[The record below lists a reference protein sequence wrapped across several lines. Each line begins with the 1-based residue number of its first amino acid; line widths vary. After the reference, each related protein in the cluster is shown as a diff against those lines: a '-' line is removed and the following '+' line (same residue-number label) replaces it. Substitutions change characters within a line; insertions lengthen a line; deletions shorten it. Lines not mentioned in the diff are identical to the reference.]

1 MERRSGAERNVSPC
15 PSGLVPDMS
24 VDNERTC
31 AAFNEVRWW
40 CRTQCQRWL
49 EESAF
54 RILVIMHH
62 PTLLLVLYVSTILR
76 IVGACSSRSTP
87 RPRPPPTPTMRPNIT
102 FQTYACPEAY
112 AKWYCLNGATCFSV
126 KIGESILYNCEC
138 ADGFVGQRCEFKDLE
153 GSYLASRQQ
162 VMIETASIAGGVTL
176 LIIILVVVSV
186 AVYVHYKKRRKEQM
200 HPVTSV
206 SQTYKP
212 FSAFRDSDGF
222 VEDRTININD
232 PESGHGEQHRVVDA
246 TVHSASSRARR
257 TSL

>member
-1 MERRSGAERNVSPC
+1 M
-15 PSGLVPDMS
+15 
-24 VDNERTC
+24 
-31 AAFNEVRWW
+31 
-40 CRTQCQRWL
+40 
-49 EESAF
+49 
-54 RILVIMHH
+54 
-62 PTLLLVLYVSTILR
+62 
-76 IVGACSSRSTP
+76 
-87 RPRPPPTPTMRPNIT
+87 
-102 FQTYACPEAY
+102 
-112 AKWYCLNGATCFSV
+112 
-126 KIGESILYNCEC
+126 
-138 ADGFVGQRCEFKDLE
+138 GQRCEFKDLE

-200 HPVTSV
+200 HPVTPV

-212 FSAFRDSDGF
+212 FSAFRESDGS

-246 TVHSASSRARR
+246 TVHSASSRVKR

>member
-1 MERRSGAERNVSPC
+1 MEDCVVGRSSVC
-15 PSGLVPDMS
+15 PSGGALPDMS
-24 VDNERTC
+24 GRNSSSSSFD
-31 AAFNEVRWW
+31 EVRWW
-40 CRTQCQRWL
+40 FRMQCQRWL

-54 RILVIMHH
+54 RILVMMNH
-62 PTLLLVLYVSTILR
+62 PALFMVLYVSAIFR
-76 IVGACSSRSTP
+76 IVGGCSSRSTP
-87 RPRPPPTPTMRPNIT
+87 RPRPPPQPTMRPNIT

-176 LIIILVVVSV
+176 LIIILVIVSV
-186 AVYVHYKKRRKEQM
+186 AVYVHYKKRRKEQK
-200 HPVTSV
+200 HSVTTV
-206 SQTYKP
+206 SRTYEP
-212 FSAFRDSDGF
+212 FSAFRQSQTY
-222 VEDRTININD
+222 VEDRTINITD
-232 PESGHGEQHRVVDA
+232 PESGQSKQHRVVDA
-246 TVHSASSRARR
+246 TVHSASSRAR